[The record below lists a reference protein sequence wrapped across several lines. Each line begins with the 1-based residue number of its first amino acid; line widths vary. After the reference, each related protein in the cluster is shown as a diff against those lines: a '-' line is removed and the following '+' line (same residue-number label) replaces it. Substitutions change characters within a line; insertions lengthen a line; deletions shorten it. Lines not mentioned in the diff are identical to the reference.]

1 MMKEIKS
8 EGMWRNVEEARGKGE
23 SDDDSHGADG
33 GRVLVVMVR
42 ITMMIKMMMMMVIAV
57 MVMMV
62 MMVTDGSG
70 GIFVPFC
77 VAVTKIPENKP
88 FEGSRMCFSSW
99 FESFMVA
106 WAWQRENGTATAA
119 HHRGSL
125 SFLVLGRPSS

>member
-77 VAVTKIPENKP
+77 VAVTKYLKISHLKEA
-88 FEGSRMCFSSW
+88 GCVS
-99 FESFMVA
+99 A
-106 WAWQRENGTATAA
+106 LG
-119 HHRGSL
+119 L
-125 SFLVLGRPSS
+125 SPLW